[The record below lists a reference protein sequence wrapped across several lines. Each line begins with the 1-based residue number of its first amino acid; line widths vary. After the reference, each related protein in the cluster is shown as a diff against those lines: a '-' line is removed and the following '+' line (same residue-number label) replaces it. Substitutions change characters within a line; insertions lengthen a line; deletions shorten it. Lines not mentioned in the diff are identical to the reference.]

1 MYLLT
6 ITSFFRTVIIIVL
19 VIYGVKFFMRY
30 VFPNMMQN
38 YVDNKINDLKKQ
50 QQRGVSEDEAQRI
63 NKEKGKVKISQNP
76 SKDGEY
82 VDYEEVK

>member
-1 MYLLT
+1 
-6 ITSFFRTVIIIVL
+6 
-19 VIYGVKFFMRY
+19 MRY

-50 QQRGVSEDEAQRI
+50 QQKGVSEEEAQRI
-63 NKEKGKVKISQNP
+63 AKEKGKVKISQNP